1 MIEYNYLFSIVC
13 LATATFAISLSFLS
27 FWSYRFTPYTRPL
40 GFLLLFSGIYAFG
53 YAFEIMKADP
63 EWFFLW
69 IRVEYFGISFIAGCF
84 LCLSIDFTGRFKP
97 IKPLFLLLLSGYL
110 FSFLLWS

>member
-1 MIEYNYLFSIVC
+1 LIEYNYLFSIVC

-69 IRVEYFGISFIAGCF
+69 LRVEYFGLSFIAGSF
-84 LCLSIDFTGRFKP
+84 LWLSIEFTGRFKA
-97 IKPLFLLLLSGYL
+97 S
-110 FSFLLWS
+110 